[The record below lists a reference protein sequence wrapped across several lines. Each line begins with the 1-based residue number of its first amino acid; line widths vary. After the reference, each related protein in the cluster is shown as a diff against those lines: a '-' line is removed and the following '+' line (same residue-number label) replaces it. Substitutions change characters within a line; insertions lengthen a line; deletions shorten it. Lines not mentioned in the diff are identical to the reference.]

1 MSRPSPRGRARH
13 RSAERAS
20 SPRRPLRSLWAW
32 TAVVAGAVAVALV
45 ATGGTYA
52 LWNGS
57 VAPTSVTIASGTA
70 GLSVGDVKALDT
82 TVLGPGGSTAGT
94 FTATN
99 TGSVALAMRV
109 AAGTTTASTSS
120 LVGEL
125 TVRLAAVAK
134 AADCTTGVG
143 GYSARPSAFDT
154 GSGYFTLPA
163 GITVTGCVVVT
174 LDSNAPA
181 ALQNQTSSIGLVLSG
196 TQVAP

>member
-1 MSRPSPRGRARH
+1 MSRPSPAGRARH

-20 SPRRPLRSLWAW
+20 SPRRPLRSLWAG
-32 TAVVAGAVAVALV
+32 TAVVGGSVAVALV

-57 VAPTSVTIASGTA
+57 VAPTAVTVSSGTA
-70 GLSVGDVKALDT
+70 GLSVGAVTALDA
-82 TVLGPGGSTAGT
+82 TVLGPGGATAGT

-99 TGSVALAMRV
+99 TGSVDLAMRV

-125 TVRLAAVAK
+125 TVRLTAVARS
-134 AADCTTGVG
+134 ADCTTGVG
-143 GYSARPSAFDT
+143 GYSARPSSFDT
-154 GSGYFTLPA
+154 GSGYFTMPA
-163 GITVTGCVVVT
+163 GVTVTGCVVVT
-174 LDSNAPA
+174 LDGDAPA
-181 ALQNQTSSIGLVLSG
+181 AVQNQTSSIGLVLTG